1 MKMKSIFVSMLAVAA
16 LVGCN
21 KDDAPGAGTTGE
33 EAKSLKIQFTVAP
46 STQAIE
52 TPGTATGPQTDITSA
67 TIYFYDATGAAAQYD
82 GANTSLVMNASDI
95 AAAKSSSGYIIEK
108 VNAAVAKIE
117 IKANGGETM
126 TGTNVNNYQNAEDLT
141 ATPAEDF
148 HKFLEL
154 TGSAPVVDSGTTN
167 PNGDG
172 HKLYTAAVNLVPAL
186 VRIEVTEGIDAKP
199 VYTLGTVQL
208 KDDNGNLLYEHK
220 KADGTYYNS
229 ILATEDTTQDEAG
242 YTPTA
247 AYAQIQTGYYAI
259 SVEGIYMNNIYLKK
273 GDTAHPWNQET
284 TAPTWAAAYVAGG
297 THENM
302 YDELTN
308 ATKTAFGAV
317 TTPASGVTNWWEQQ
331 TAPANRN
338 GKILDGKAAAY
349 QIFSQ
354 LSSAAATD
362 KDALG
367 ADLPHVIVKLAIFDT
382 KADYDAF
389 VADPDNNPGRTAYA
403 NIRTFFK
410 TGVTPAE
417 RLTAFED
424 GKIYKFSL
432 ADLSDEFNK
441 VEFENGN
448 VVKPGPDT
456 PKPDPD
462 TIFDLQVNVTILD
475 WDVVNLTPEL

>member
-1 MKMKSIFVSMLAVAA
+1 MLAVAA

-33 EAKSLKIQFTVAP
+33 EAKNLKIQFTVAP

-52 TPGTATGPQTDITSA
+52 TPGAATGAQTDITSA
-67 TIYFYDATGAAAQYD
+67 TIYFYDAAGALTNYN
-82 GANTSLVMNASDI
+82 GSANNLVMDASAI
-95 AAAKSSSGYIIEK
+95 ALAKSTGYIIER

-126 TGTNVNNYQNAEDLT
+126 TGKDVNDYQNAEDLT
-141 ATPAEDF
+141 ASPTEDF

-154 TGSAPVVDSGTTN
+154 TGSATVVDSGTTN

-186 VRIEVTEGIDAKP
+186 VRIEVTGGIDAKP
-199 VYTLGTVQL
+199 VYTLGTEQL

-220 KADGTYYNS
+220 ATDGTYYNS
-229 ILATEDTTQDEAG
+229 TLATEDTAKDETG
-242 YTPTA
+242 YTPTSA
-247 AYAQIQTGYYAI
+247 HAQIQTGYYAI

-284 TAPTWAAAYVAGG
+284 TTPTWAAAYVAGG

-302 YDELTN
+302 YDVLDNT
-308 ATKTAFGAV
+308 TKTAFGAAV
-317 TTPASGVTNWWEQQ
+317 TAAGTSNWWLTQ

-338 GKILDGKAAAY
+338 GKILENKAAAY

-354 LSSAAATD
+354 SSSAAATD

-367 ADLPHVIVKLAIFDT
+367 ADLPHVIVKLAIFEQ

-389 VADPDNNPGRTAYA
+389 IDDPTANPGRTAYA
-403 NIRTFFK
+403 NIRTFIK
-410 TGVTPAE
+410 QGTTE

-432 ADLSDEFNK
+432 ADLSAEFNE